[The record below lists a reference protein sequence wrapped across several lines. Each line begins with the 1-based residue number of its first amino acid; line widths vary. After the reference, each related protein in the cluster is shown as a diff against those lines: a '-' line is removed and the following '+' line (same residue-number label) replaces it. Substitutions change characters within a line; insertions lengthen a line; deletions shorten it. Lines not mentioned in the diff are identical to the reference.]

1 MRNNENNNR
10 PTGWGIAGGMTVPPN
25 WRNNK

>member
-10 PTGWGIAGGMTVPPN
+10 PIVWGIAGGMIVPPN
-25 WRNNK
+25 WNCNK

>member
-10 PTGWGIAGGMTVPPN
+10 PTGWGIAGGMIVPPN
-25 WRNNK
+25 WNSN